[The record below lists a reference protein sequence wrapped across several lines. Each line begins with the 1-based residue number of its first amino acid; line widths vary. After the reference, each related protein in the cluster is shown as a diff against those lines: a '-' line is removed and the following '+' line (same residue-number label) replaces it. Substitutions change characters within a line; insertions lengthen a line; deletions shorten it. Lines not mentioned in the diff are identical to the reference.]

1 MSRLWGLLLL
11 ASMLAGCQAYGALTD
26 TITAPILEGQMAAEK
41 KRQAK
46 GTAHATSPASPAPT
60 TPRQ

>member
-1 MSRLWGLLLL
+1 MYRLWGLLL

-41 KRQAK
+41 KRHAK
-46 GTAHATSPASPAPT
+46 GQSYAPPPATAQPT
-60 TPRQ
+60 LPRQ

>member
-1 MSRLWGLLLL
+1 
-11 ASMLAGCQAYGALTD
+11 MLAGCQAYGALTD
-26 TITAPILEGQMAAEK
+26 TITAPIIEGQMAAEK